1 MKITVLAF
9 GISREIVG
17 GPSLLLDLPDNSSVG
32 QLLELLHQEFPELK
46 KLRSL
51 AVAVNT
57 EYAEKEQL
65 LSPQDEVVLIP
76 PVAGG

>member
-1 MKITVLAF
+1 MQINVLAF
-9 GISREIVG
+9 GISRDIVG
-17 GPSLLLDLPDNSSVG
+17 GSSVQIDLPETSTVSQLLD
-32 QLLELLHQEFPELK
+32 QLYADYPELK

-57 EYAEKEQL
+57 EYAANDQVL
-65 LSPQDEVVLIP
+65 RARDEVVLIP